1 MYSDNDRILVAV
13 SGGIDSMVLLSLLYK
28 SGLSCGVAHCN
39 FGLRGEE
46 SDGDEEFVRETAAE
60 YGFDFFTVRFDTEDF
75 AEKEG
80 LSIQMAARELRYR
93 WFRTVQEENNFDKVA
108 IAHHNGDNIE
118 TFFINLL
125 RGTGIQGLT
134 GIHPIQDIYIR
145 PLLFASRSD
154 ISDFA
159 LCNGIK
165 FREDRS
171 NLTDDYSRN
180 YIRHNILPV
189 FYEAYPNFGK
199 IMGDNIDRIRDASI
213 LYQESVYSRTDSVIS
228 HKDGM
233 VNIDIEQLRSMPAS
247 ETILFEILRNYGFSR
262 HIPAQILSLWS
273 GLSGKQFFSQ
283 SHRLVCDRNTLILER
298 LSDPSLQV
306 YYLDENE
313 NSIEVPV
320 QWSMKVIDK
329 PDDYSPG
336 AMPGVVSFDRDGL
349 IFPLMLRRWRKGDY
363 FMPLGLGSIK
373 KVSDF
378 FVDNKL
384 SIPQKENVWILAS
397 GNNIVWIVGMR
408 IDHRF
413 RVTDSTKRV
422 LEIYQGKN

>member
-1 MYSDNDRILVAV
+1 MYSETDRILVAV
-13 SGGIDSMVLLSLLYK
+13 SGGIDSMVLLWLFYK
-28 SGLSCGVAHCN
+28 AGLSCGVAHCN

-46 SDGDEEFVRETAAE
+46 SDGDEALVRDAAAK
-60 YGFDFFTVRFDTEDF
+60 YGFDFFTERFDTENF

-80 LSIQMAARELRYR
+80 LSTQMAARELRYR
-93 WFRTVQEENNFDKVA
+93 WFRTIQENNGFDKIA
-108 IAHHNGDNIE
+108 IAHHRDDSIE

-145 PLLFASRSD
+145 PLLFASRPE
-154 ISDFA
+154 IADFA
-159 LCNGIK
+159 SQNGIE
-165 FREDRS
+165 FREDRT

-189 FYEAYPNFGK
+189 FHNAYPNFGK
-199 IMGDNIDRIRDASI
+199 VMSDNIDRLRDAAL
-213 LYQESVYSRTDSVIS
+213 LYQESVYSKTDYVIS
-228 HKDGM
+228 LKDGM
-233 VNIDIEQLRSMPAS
+233 VNIDIERLRSMPAP
-247 ETILFEILRNYGFSR
+247 ETVLFEILRNYGFSR

-283 SHRLVCDRNTLILER
+283 SHRLVCDRDTLILER

-306 YYLDENE
+306 YYLEEDE
-313 NSIEVPV
+313 NSIEIPV
-320 QWSMKVIDK
+320 SWNMKVIDK
-329 PDDYSPG
+329 PDDYIPG
-336 AMPGVVSFDRDGL
+336 TDAGTVSFDRDSL
-349 IFPLMLRRWRKGDY
+349 VFPLILRHWRKGDY
-363 FMPLGLGSIK
+363 FMPLGLGAIK

-397 GNNIVWIVGMR
+397 GNDIVWIVGMR

-413 RVTDSTKRV
+413 RVKDSTKRV
-422 LEIYQGKN
+422 LEIQFKL